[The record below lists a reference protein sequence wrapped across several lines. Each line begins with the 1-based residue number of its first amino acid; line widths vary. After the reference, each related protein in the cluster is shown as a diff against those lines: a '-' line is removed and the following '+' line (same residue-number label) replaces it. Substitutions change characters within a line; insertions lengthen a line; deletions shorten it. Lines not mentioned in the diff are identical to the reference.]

1 MDVSGSSLSSGVKLH
16 SVPAAGTIF
25 FPGGGR
31 WNRGQCERNQLLSP
45 SPERWLQIWVNEVMS
60 SSSSLSIPPCPF
72 LFFFLSFPLLF
83 FSSVTR
89 FTEASDV
96 ICRQPARYWLETRAS
111 DWFSARHNSD
121 NVQKK
126 EQRLTLVWNRNAL
139 VISHVLPSTGNNLC
153 FQQERH

>member
-1 MDVSGSSLSSGVKLH
+1 MFP
-16 SVPAAGTIF
+16 VPAWALVWSFTLSLLLEPF
-25 FPGGGR
+25 FSQEVGGGTEGSA
-31 WNRGQCERNQLLSP
+31 RGT
-45 SPERWLQIWVNEVMS
+45 S
-60 SSSSLSIPPCPF
+60 SSVLLQSHGYKYEWMKSCLLLLPCQSPRVLF
-72 LFFFLSFPLLF
+72 FFFLSFPLLF

-121 NVQKK
+121 NVQKN
-126 EQRLTLVWNRNAL
+126 EQSLTLVWNRNAL